1 MYIQA
6 SLMFIYSL
14 NVCTCGAVSMT
25 AFVMKNRSGDVIA
38 VVAIVLL
45 LAVTRNLMLRCV
57 LADIVLSLRWDPWS

>member
-6 SLMFIYSL
+6 SLMFICSL
-14 NVCTCGAVSMT
+14 NVCTCGAMSAT

-45 LAVTRNLMLRCV
+45 LAGTRILVVMVSRMYSLYRQHLCLR
-57 LADIVLSLRWDPWS
+57 